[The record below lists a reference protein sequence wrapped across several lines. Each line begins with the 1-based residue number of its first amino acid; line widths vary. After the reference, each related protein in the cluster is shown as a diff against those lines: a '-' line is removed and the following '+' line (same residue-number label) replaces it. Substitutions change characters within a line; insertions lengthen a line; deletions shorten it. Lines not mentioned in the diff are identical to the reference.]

1 MATVHPYKGYLN
13 TEFHFYANGT
23 EDIAYDIFSESSDSD
38 TSVLS
43 GVFTPNIPHAIK
55 LKEPGEYKV
64 IFGDGTESII
74 MVEDGYKFGG
84 SAYKTSFI
92 FDETPWCFIVMNDR
106 TYFYNRVSDVAYVET
121 ISPDVINVISP
132 NYVLFKNNGHDERT
146 VYSLAEQKPILNVS
160 DIVYYNNEIIIWKEC
175 IDDNIKL
182 IIYSLDGRTSLKTIL
197 VDKFIIDNEDNSII
211 YKIENTLYKQGLSL
225 PLNEIHIFNINGQLI
240 SLVAPNIAISVDK
253 LYNSSNICI
262 FDTRERNVISRI
274 NVENAIASINS
285 DTLIDVNGHIDIIKQ
300 FDITQIGCEEA
311 KIKATYDSYTFYPT
325 KWDVF
330 CVIKERVYERGS
342 RRSNNSTGYKV
353 KSLSTDV
360 EFTLENDINKVVIRD
375 TVACFANYQESIIFG
390 INISPEYSKNVSTYI
405 HNQNALKSSD
415 GILYLLDESKGWKP
429 LKLAKYSLRYF
440 DEFGI
445 IKDEENNTNINL
457 QNDIIEGY
465 AGVSYSPFRHL
476 IIGTTV
482 VLQSGEI
489 LPNLNSCFSKSR
501 RFGLTLQ
508 ADGIFLLTQKDED
521 ITRQKIL
528 SDLYDTSS
536 YKSVLLSEDGSQI
549 MHRNEKQTVILDV
562 TSNEFERFDNLSYIK
577 DINGIRPLFS
587 RRPGSLQPR
596 IVNPATGQILP
607 HNRMAAYQF
616 VSPNG
621 LLYADTEINDYVET
635 WNLITN
641 KILSDSEITE
651 YADKFFY
658 IVGSDKEK
666 SKINKNNRRQ
676 FIENNLRFFKNAT
689 QDWTKRSDKQLV
701 DSLLRLDYKSFSKL
715 FMERKGVAY
724 VRNKTDDSIVAKI
737 ELGNPLWFLNYVSF
751 SYDNRFVAI
760 AGRYPN
766 DSSFGGLF
774 LVYDLIN
781 KKEIIA
787 KRNSWAVWMT
797 AFNQANHVAAYSS
810 EPVSYDSILSDTEN
824 GSNVE
829 SYPDFSFLTFSP
841 SGEYAALS
849 NQGYVSKY
857 DKRGNERLEW
867 GHMPSCEVYVV
878 HSYDFGNVLIK
889 FSDLSKSGIDGLADK
904 DHNFSKTVTSVSFSN
919 DNKRLMMVGND
930 GVVVIRNLHLDVYA
944 EKQERDDTLRID

>member
-13 TEFHFYANGT
+13 TEFHFYANGS
-23 EDIAYDIFSESSDSD
+23 EDIAYDIFLESVDSD
-38 TSVLS
+38 TPVLS
-43 GVFTPNIPHAIK
+43 GEFTSNIPHSIK
-55 LKEPGEYKV
+55 LKAPGEYKV
-64 IFGDGTESII
+64 VFNDGTSSNII
-74 MVEDGYKFGG
+74 VEDGYKFGG

-92 FDETPWCFIVMNDR
+92 FDENPWCFIIMNDR
-106 TYFYNRVSDVAYVET
+106 TYFYNRVTEVAYIET

-132 NYVLFKNNGHDERT
+132 DYVLFINNGHDERT
-146 VYSLAEQKPILNVS
+146 VYCLAEQKPILNVT

-175 IDDNIKL
+175 IDDNTNL
-182 IIYSLDGRTSLKTIL
+182 IIYSLEGRTTLKTIL

-211 YKIENTLYKQGLSL
+211 YKIENILYKQGLSL
-225 PLNEIHIFNINGQLI
+225 PLNEFHTFNINGQLI

-262 FDTRERNVISRI
+262 FNTRESKVISRL

-285 DTLIDVNGHIDIIKQ
+285 DTLIDINEHIDTIKL

-311 KIKATYDSYTFYPT
+311 LIKATFDAFTFYPT
-325 KWDVF
+325 KWDIL
-330 CVIKERVYERGS
+330 CVIKERVYEHGT
-342 RRSNNSTGYKV
+342 RRSNNTITYKI
-353 KSLSTDV
+353 KSLSSDV
-360 EFTLENDINKVVIRD
+360 EFPLENDINKVVIRD
-375 TVACFANYQESIIFG
+375 NVACFANYNESIIFG
-390 INISPEYSKNVSTYI
+390 LNISPEYSKNVTIYI
-405 HNQNALKSSD
+405 HNKDVIRSLDTNLS
-415 GILYLLDESKGWKP
+415 LLDENEGWKP
-429 LKLAKYSLRYF
+429 IKLEKYSLRYF

-445 IKDEENNTNINL
+445 IKDEENNTNISL
-457 QNDIIEGY
+457 HNDTIEGY
-465 AGVSYSPFRHL
+465 ASVSYRPFRHL
-476 IIGTTV
+476 IIGSTI

-489 LPNLNSCFSKSR
+489 LPNLKSSISKSK

-508 ADGIFLLTQKDED
+508 ADGIFLLKQNGIN
-521 ITRQKIL
+521 ITREKIL

-549 MHRNEKQTVILDV
+549 MYRDEKRTVILDV
-562 TSNEFERFDNLSYIK
+562 TSNEFERFDNISYIK
-577 DINGIRPLFS
+577 DINGIRPLFL

-596 IVNPATGQILP
+596 IVNPVTGQILP

-621 LLYADTEINDYVET
+621 LLYADTEIDDYVET

-641 KILSDSEITE
+641 KILSKSEINE
-651 YADKFFY
+651 FADKFFY

-666 SKINKNNRRQ
+666 SKINENNRRQ
-676 FIENNLRFFKNAT
+676 FIEDNLQFFKNAT
-689 QDWTKRSDKQLV
+689 QNWKNRSDKQLV
-701 DSLLRLDYKSFSKL
+701 DSLLRLDYNAFTKL
-715 FMERKGVAY
+715 FMERRGVAY
-724 VRNKTDDSIVAKI
+724 VRHKANDSIVAKI
-737 ELGNPLWFLNYVSF
+737 ELGIPLWFLNYVSF

-766 DSSFGGLF
+766 NSNYGGLF

-797 AFNQANHVAAYSS
+797 AFNQKNHVAAYSS
-810 EPVSYDSILSDTEN
+810 EPISYDSILSDTGN
-824 GSNVE
+824 GSKVE
-829 SYPDFSFLTFSP
+829 SYPSFSFLTFSP
-841 SGEYAALS
+841 RGEYAALS

-857 DKRGNERLEW
+857 DKHGNERLEW

-878 HSYDFGNVLIK
+878 HSSDFGNVLIK

-904 DHNFSKTVTSVSFSN
+904 EHNFSKTVTSVSFSN

-930 GVVVIRNLHLDVYA
+930 GVVVIRNLHFDNYA
-944 EKQERDDTLRID
+944 E